1 MINEKVSIDFLDEI
15 NAILTDIE
23 DTASLSHL
31 LEQHFNPN
39 GNYKPVDDNFKDY
52 AILNETITKQLN
64 QIALKLET
72 LQKCLNVKK

>member
-1 MINEKVSIDFLDEI
+1 MISEKVSLDFIDEI

-23 DTASLSHL
+23 DTGALSHL

-64 QIALKLET
+64 QIATRLEM
-72 LQKCLNVKK
+72 LQKCLVVKK